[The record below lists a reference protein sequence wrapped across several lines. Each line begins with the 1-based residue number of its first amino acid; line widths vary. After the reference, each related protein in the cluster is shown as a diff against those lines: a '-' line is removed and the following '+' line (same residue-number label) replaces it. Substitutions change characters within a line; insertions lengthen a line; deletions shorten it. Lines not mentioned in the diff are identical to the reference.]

1 MLSGGKV
8 LLRRGKFEFE
18 IGHLLIIA
26 VLAICFTTAFIMRA
40 YPAKYGFYLNE
51 FDPYFDYRA
60 TKYIVDNGLE
70 AYLRWHDTM
79 SWYPEGRNVP
89 ATSQSGLHI
98 IAAYLYQIFG
108 GGMTLLDFTIL
119 FPAIIG
125 SLTTIVMF
133 ALVRTIG
140 GNTAGLFSAL
150 LFAFTPAIISRGN
163 LGWFKSEPLGLF
175 LGLLSIYFLLSAMK
189 NHHVKFTL
197 VKAIGA
203 GLLLGLANASWG
215 GIQYFSIPISLF
227 FICLPFFQRETK
239 IPMYVAIAFTMAAL
253 LSAGAFPRPGMSF
266 VFGLPG
272 IALVGGT
279 IFLIIATFLKKKSRQ
294 EKSLRN
300 LLFLLTAFVVA
311 SAAVLA
317 SGSYYSSSFRYLN
330 AINPFLSAVNPLTE
344 SVAEHFTPTLV
355 DYFTQYSILLIFA
368 GFGAWTA
375 FRTRDKMYIF
385 ALIVGLS
392 GLYVSAT
399 FARLLVY
406 ASIGVIILAG
416 IGLYQTTRS
425 VLESRESN
433 ISEKTAPLPKGSK
446 ARKKLE
452 SMKLKSKR
460 SILVKVGYFIAI
472 TFVLAIP
479 MIYPPNSNWLSLA
492 DIPPSIANGGTGY
505 RLTTT
510 DWLDALEWIERN
522 TPENSVIAS
531 WWDYGYW
538 ITTLGNRTSLADN
551 ATINQT
557 RIAAL
562 AKMFIDEQEGGIK
575 IAQDLKADY
584 ILVYLVAQRFPGLN
598 TTSFYTLG
606 NGGDESKKQWFM
618 RIGGFDERNYLEQDG
633 VTPTPRFWNST
644 LLGKLIPFT
653 PVTYASFQNGMLTN
667 IQNEYAPGTIGL
679 YAKDIKFPTN
689 ETAANQPLSLAYASP
704 SFRSNSTGLVF
715 AVLLYKVNHDYKP
728 SLPADPYQESSLL
741 VEQNNTNPLSAN
753 SSSLLKN
760 SQTNSTMTNDANP
773 TRNTTAS
780 RQIAT
785 IDTSQGPIRMEFFPD
800 AAPKHV
806 NNFISLANKGFYDET
821 LFHRIDKGFVIQ
833 AGDNNTKP
841 NGTGR
846 ERWGTGS
853 PGYSIEAEFTNI
865 PHKRGIVSMARTTD
879 PNSAGSQFFIV
890 LNDSQFLDNQYTVF
904 GRVTEGMNTVDKIA
918 SVPTNEKDQPADPEK
933 ARIKSVRIKEE

>member
-8 LLRRGKFEFE
+8 LLRRGKYEFE
-18 IGHLLIIA
+18 LRHLLIVA

-70 AYLRWHDTM
+70 AYLKWHDTM
-79 SWYPEGRNVP
+79 SWYPEGRNIP

-98 IAAYLYQIFG
+98 ISAFLYQIFG

-119 FPAIIG
+119 LPVIVG

-140 GNTAGLFSAL
+140 GTTAGMFSAL

-175 LGLLSIYFLLSAMK
+175 LGLLSVYLFLSAIK
-189 NHHVKFTL
+189 GHDIRITL
-197 VKAIGA
+197 GKAIGA

-227 FICLPFFQRETK
+227 FICLPFFQRDTK
-239 IPMYVAIAFTMAAL
+239 IPVLVAIAFTIAAL
-253 LSAGAFPRPGMSF
+253 LSAGAFARPGLSF

-272 IALVGGT
+272 IALIGGT
-279 IFLIIATFLKKKSRQ
+279 IFLAIATFMNRFSQQGKR
-294 EKSLRN
+294 LRN
-300 LLFLLTAFVVA
+300 LSFLLIAFVA
-311 SAAVLA
+311 IAATVLA

-355 DYFTQYSILLIFA
+355 DYFTQYSILLMFA
-368 GFGAWTA
+368 GFGAWMA
-375 FRTRDKMYIF
+375 FRTKDKMSIF
-385 ALIVGLS
+385 ALIIGLT

-406 ASIGVIILAG
+406 ASIGIIILAG
-416 IGLYQTTRS
+416 IGLYHTTRS
-425 VLESRESN
+425 VLQYRESS
-433 ISEKTAPLPKGSK
+433 ILEKPATIPKGSK
-446 ARKKLE
+446 AKKKFE
-452 SMKLKSKR
+452 SMKAKSSK
-460 SILVKVGYFIAI
+460 SVFVKIGYVAII
-472 TFVLAIP
+472 TFMLAVP

-505 RLTTT
+505 RQTTT

-522 TPENSVIAS
+522 TPEDSVIAS

-557 RIAAL
+557 RIATI

-584 ILVYLVAQRFPGLN
+584 ILVYLVAQRFPGTN

-644 LLGKLIPFT
+644 LLGKLVPFT

-667 IQNEYAPGTIGL
+667 IQEEYAPGTLGL
-679 YAKDIKFPTN
+679 YAKEIKFPANGT
-689 ETAANQPLSLAYASP
+689 TNQPLSLAYSSP
-704 SFRSNSTGLVF
+704 SFRNNSTGLVF
-715 AVLLYKVNHDYKP
+715 GVLLYKVNHDYVPRP
-728 SLPADPYQESSLL
+728 SVDPYTESSLS
-741 VEQNNTNPLSAN
+741 QTGNNPSHLSAN
-753 SSSLLKN
+753 SSNLLN
-760 SQTNSTMTNDANP
+760 NELDNMTAAGANP
-773 TRNTTAS
+773 TVNTTAS
-780 RQIAT
+780 KEVAT
-785 IDTSQGPIRMEFFPD
+785 IDTSQGPIKIEFFPG

-806 NNFISLANKGFYDET
+806 SNFISLAKEGFYDDT

-833 AGDNNTKP
+833 TGDNNTKS

-846 ERWGTGS
+846 DSWGTGN
-853 PGYSIEAEFTNI
+853 PGRLVDAEFSDI
-865 PHKRGIVSMARTTD
+865 PHKRGIVSMARASD

-890 LNDSQFLDNQYTVF
+890 LNDSQFLDKQYSVF
-904 GRVTEGMNTVDKIA
+904 GRVIEGLETVDKIA
-918 SVPTNEKDQPADPEK
+918 SIPTNEADQPMDPEQ
-933 ARIKSVRIKEE
+933 ARIKSVTVGKKP